1 MTLKDGWRSHVKSTA
16 NVIPFGGQDTF
27 DKPNLVPGFQGNGAT
42 GFVMEQMAEPR
53 PSAALIKQIPKLQ
66 NADVVA
72 YFLQICCRKP
82 A

>member
-1 MTLKDGWRSHVKSTA
+1 MIT
-16 NVIPFGGQDTF
+16 
-27 DKPNLVPGFQGNGAT
+27 AT
-42 GFVMEQMAEPR
+42 GFMIEQMAEPR

-72 YFLQICCRKP
+72 YFLQIRCRKP